1 MENVASSVRISGD
14 AIRTLSKLAAK
25 LGQSKAQVI
34 RQALEEMDERVFW
47 SEVHTAFAREADP
60 SGERT
65 GESTGER
72 TGESTREYQGESSY
86 QPAEIHVW
94 EQASAT
100 DFMDEKW

>member
-1 MENVASSVRISGD
+1 MGYVVISVRISGD

-34 RQALEEMDERVFW
+34 RQAPEEMDERVFW
-47 SEVHTAFAREADP
+47 SEVNAAFARDADA
-60 SGERT
+60 SGDRAEEQSGRR
-65 GESTGER
+65 S
-72 TGESTREYQGESSY
+72 
-86 QPAEIHVW
+86 EIHVW